1 MKKLYTVLISC
12 ICFLLVYAAAGA
24 QNWKELATPQKGT
37 KWVRP
42 SQGTPAQPVWGHSK
56 GLQVG
61 LSPFPGPRG
70 LLRIYTPYLGHK
82 EAEVMNFI
90 AFEPIVKGDSHRG
103 LSELEMSKLDNQR
116 GKRFWSAND
125 SLSTTPVPENAPATG
140 IIEKTGGTET
150 LTVYIFS
157 EPFDNGATVYTR
169 LRFYEHQPYEVEITT
184 YAAPGSRALEHFIVT
199 ATMGN
204 YARLR
209 NLYLQPGTVSPQ
221 KLWPDY
227 REDGFTPHA
236 HFSQSSFIKDRNGRA
251 YFIAA
256 PDEKNPSEA
265 IYANGTNDHW
275 KYYGQKATQYWYSSH
290 YSEKMEGLVNGRY
303 TYWASQS
310 PIPEGIAYE
319 NFELKA
325 PFAQGNTYV
334 FGVSPLAADK
344 FVKNIK
350 NKRK

>member
-1 MKKLYTVLISC
+1 MKNLFTVVIPCLSFLF
-12 ICFLLVYAAAGA
+12 ICAATNA
-24 QNWKELATPQKGT
+24 QNRKELAAPQKRT
-37 KWVRP
+37 KWIQP
-42 SQGTPAQPVWGHSK
+42 SQGSPAQPVWGHAA
-56 GLQVG
+56 GLRVG

-90 AFEPIVKGDSHRG
+90 AFEPIVQGDKNRS
-103 LSELEMSKLDNQR
+103 LSELEMSTLDNKR

-125 SLSTTPVPENAPATG
+125 SLSTTPAREDLPATG
-140 IIEKTGGTET
+140 VIEKIRGVET
-150 LTVYIFS
+150 LTVYVFS
-157 EPFDNGATVYTR
+157 EAFDNGAMVYTR

-184 YAAPGSRALEHFIVT
+184 YKTLASKALDHFIVT

-209 NLYLQPGTVSPQ
+209 NLYLQSGTVYSGT
-221 KLWPDY
+221 LWPDY
-227 REDGFTPHA
+227 NKDGFTAHA
-236 HFSQSSFIKDRNGRA
+236 HFPVSSFIKDRSGRA

-265 IYANGTNDHW
+265 TYAKGTNDHW
-275 KYYGQKATQYWYSSH
+275 KYYGQKATQYWYSKNNN
-290 YSEKMEGLVNGRY
+290 EKLEGLVNGRY

-310 PIPEGIAYE
+310 PIPGGIAYE

-325 PFAQGNTYV
+325 PFVQGSTYV
-334 FGVSPLAADK
+334 FGVSPLAANE
-344 FVKNIK
+344 FVKKIK